1 MNSTV
6 ILLVFTLCFGMA
18 FLAAWISIREK
29 SNRLFNSDGEPA
41 SSSVK
46 LLGAHIA
53 GIFWL
58 GLVPLFL
65 FTQTAIPLLTGA
77 EFPDIYWLISFSVVF
92 VLIALAGNRSGRQVH
107 LRYQN
112 SNLLTG
118 KFVNLYFPVR
128 ILFLASYEFFF
139 RGILLFD
146 LNSSLGI
153 YPAILIST
161 GLTVLIHVFHDRR
174 EMWGCLPFGII
185 LGALCISIH
194 AVWPAIVLH
203 ITLSMFY
210 EIPPVTRFF
219 SQLKPTK

>member
-6 ILLVFTLCFGMA
+6 TILVFTLCFGMA
-18 FLAAWISIREK
+18 FLAAWISIRGK
-29 SNRLFNSDGEPA
+29 SNRLFNSAGEPA
-41 SSSVK
+41 ISSAK
-46 LLGAHIA
+46 LLGSHMA

-58 GLVPLFL
+58 GLVPLLL
-65 FTQTAIPLLTGA
+65 FTQKVIPLFSGT
-77 EFPDIYWLISFSVVF
+77 EFPGIYWLLSFSVVF

-107 LRYQN
+107 IHYQK

-128 ILFLASYEFFF
+128 ILFLAAYEFFF
-139 RGILLFD
+139 RGILLFE
-146 LNSSLGI
+146 LNSWLGT
-153 YPAILIST
+153 YAAILIST

-194 AVWPAIVLH
+194 ALWPAIVLH
-203 ITLSMFY
+203 ITLSLFY

-219 SQLKPTK
+219 SQLKPTQ